1 MALLTKSPEQVVRF
15 LQCSF
20 VYLVRVVRV
29 YLYGV
34 FITLLGHFTTI
45 RNNTLEIRIYKLLEM
60 IKYIA
65 SLRYN
70 IVNFYRSNVILFTAI
85 TIF

>member
-1 MALLTKSPEQVVRF
+1 MALLTKSPEQVVQF

-20 VYLVRVVRV
+20 VNLVRVIRV
-29 YLYGV
+29 YLCGV

-45 RNNTLEIRIYKLLEM
+45 RNNALETRIYKLLEM

-70 IVNFYRSNVILFTAI
+70 IVNFYRSNVILFTVI